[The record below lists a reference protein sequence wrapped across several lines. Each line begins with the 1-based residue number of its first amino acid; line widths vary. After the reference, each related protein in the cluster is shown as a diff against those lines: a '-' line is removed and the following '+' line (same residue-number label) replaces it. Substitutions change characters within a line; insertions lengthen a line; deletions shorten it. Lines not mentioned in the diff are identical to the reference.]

1 MSYEIKEVD
10 NNKLIEVCNTNT
22 NHLKKK
28 LSKYDNEVLD
38 ELLEVERELT
48 LREGQ

>member
-1 MSYEIKEVD
+1 MSYDIKEAD
-10 NNKLIEVCNTNT
+10 DNKLIEVRNTSLQ
-22 NHLKKK
+22 HLTKK
-28 LSKYDNEVLD
+28 LSKYDNEVLT